1 MTNTEYP
8 SYEYRNNLN
17 LKTTMQINGFEN
29 SNPRIKQTLTK
40 PNRFGG
46 IKDWL
51 DRNRDNVPEWGDI
64 SFR

>member
-8 SYEYRNNLN
+8 SYEYRNNLK

-46 IKDWL
+46 IIVSIL
-51 DRNRDNVPEWGDI
+51 ASSEVDRRFEP
-64 SFR
+64 